1 MEIHWKIQLLSK
13 SSWKTNIEGEDCLKR
28 VLELFADLRG
38 AYWQETGGGVFE
50 GGWDPNADY
59 AIAIQTINN
68 VKVFCSVGFYGKN
81 Q

>member
-1 MEIHWKIQLLSK
+1 MARNRE
-13 SSWKTNIEGEDCLKR
+13 EG
-28 VLELFADLRG
+28 V
-38 AYWQETGGGVFE
+38 WGG

-81 Q
+81 QETVIILLGQGHILNPVKYLRLTVLQK

>member
-1 MEIHWKIQLLSK
+1 M
-13 SSWKTNIEGEDCLKR
+13 
-28 VLELFADLRG
+28 LELFADLRG
-38 AYWQETGGGVFE
+38 ADWQETGGGVFE